1 MLFDPAFN
9 LTGTVELAGMKKLPP
24 ALSLKRTAVDLVR
37 QSSWL
42 DGHRV
47 DLHPVVAITI
57 DINIVDRNRAVR
69 LSITHNS
76 VPCRV
81 GRPQECHY

>member
-69 LSITHNS
+69 LSITHKLGS
-76 VPCRV
+76 
-81 GRPQECHY
+81 